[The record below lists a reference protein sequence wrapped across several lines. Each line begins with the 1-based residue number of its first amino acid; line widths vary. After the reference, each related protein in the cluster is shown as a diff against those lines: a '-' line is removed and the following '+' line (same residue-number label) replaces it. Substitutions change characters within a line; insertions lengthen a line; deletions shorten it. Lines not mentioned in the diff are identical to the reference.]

1 MFGRYV
7 PWMPSELPTA
17 ARSYWPAK
25 SEWPTVAEVENFVS
39 VTRKKPDVR
48 LAVLTGLRRYAE
60 PGTAQML
67 VAIGSVIVSIIAV
80 VLGVAALNPVLQL
93 GAAGAALLYLVL
105 VGYGISLALEVDERR
120 KAASV
125 WLKALE
131 SRIR

>member
-1 MFGRYV
+1 
-7 PWMPSELPTA
+7 MPSELPTDA
-17 ARSYWPAK
+17 HPYWPAR

-39 VTRKKPDVR
+39 MTRKKPDVR
-48 LAVLTGLRRYAE
+48 LAVLTGLRRYGE

-80 VLGVAALNPVLQL
+80 VLGVAALNPLLHL
-93 GAAGAALLYLVL
+93 GVAGAGLLYVVL
-105 VGYGISLALEVDERR
+105 VGYGIGLALEVDERR